1 MICRLPRLP
10 AGNLFIS
17 EAITSWFLKRLIC
30 HSRKRVT
37 IFSAFFV
44 KSTGWK
50 CSQESLRCCARIVF
64 YDKVDLT
71 LGADAGLSPPLRMRN
86 RTFYGISLGWPHP
99 NLQCLL
105 GLKKTTGVVALIC
118 FFMFFQEWPNC
129 MGKSWNIISM
139 LKNLGVML
147 NLTFVNPWKIQETLH
162 QVTIFTQII
171 VTSEACS
178 MLLNQCVFHANRP

>member
-105 GLKKTTGVVALIC
+105 GLKNNRGCRSDL
-118 FFMFFQEWPNC
+118 FFHVLPRMAKLYGKIMEHHLHVEESWGHVESHFCKPLENPGNIAPSHHIHPNHRHIW
-129 MGKSWNIISM
+129 G
-139 LKNLGVML
+139 
-147 NLTFVNPWKIQETLH
+147 
-162 QVTIFTQII
+162 
-171 VTSEACS
+171 
-178 MLLNQCVFHANRP
+178 LLNAAQPVCLSC

>member
-105 GLKKTTGVVALIC
+105 GLKKQQGLSLWFVFSCSSKNGQIVWENHGTSSPCWRILGSC
-118 FFMFFQEWPNC
+118 W
-129 MGKSWNIISM
+129 IS
-139 LKNLGVML
+139 
-147 NLTFVNPWKIQETLH
+147 
-162 QVTIFTQII
+162 
-171 VTSEACS
+171 
-178 MLLNQCVFHANRP
+178 LL

>member
-1 MICRLPRLP
+1 MEVYSWAIHLFINCELPWFVDCHDYRREI
-10 AGNLFIS
+10 LFIS

-105 GLKKTTGVVALIC
+105 GLKKQQGLSLWFVFSCSSKNGQIVWENHGTSSPCWRILGSC
-118 FFMFFQEWPNC
+118 W
-129 MGKSWNIISM
+129 IS
-139 LKNLGVML
+139 
-147 NLTFVNPWKIQETLH
+147 
-162 QVTIFTQII
+162 
-171 VTSEACS
+171 
-178 MLLNQCVFHANRP
+178 LL